1 MNNQRPPLIAGLIL
15 LLALAVAAL
24 GWGLVRKPQLDSS
37 SNELAVTLTTA
48 ILHSGSTDQ
57 LLAIAH
63 PTLIQNNPIETI
75 QAQLTMVSFR
85 LGSWNSVDTISG
97 AASLPLLPFLGG
109 ATTASYEIGLSYA
122 VAPAK
127 AVIEMIFE
135 QGNWYVTSF
144 NITSERL
151 LP

>member
-1 MNNQRPPLIAGLIL
+1 MNNQRLPLIAGLIL
-15 LLALAVAAL
+15 LLALAVAAV
-24 GWGLVRKPQLDSS
+24 GWSLVRKPQLDSS
-37 SNELAVTLTTA
+37 SSELAVTLTTA
-48 ILHSGSTDQ
+48 ILRSGSTDQ

-63 PTLIQNNPIETI
+63 PTLIQNTRIETI

-85 LGSWNSVDTISG
+85 LGGWNSVDTISG

-109 ATTASYEIGLSYA
+109 VTTASYEIVLSY
-122 VAPAK
+122 VEAPAK
-127 AVIEMIFE
+127 AVIEMIYE

-144 NITSERL
+144 NIASERL

>member
-1 MNNQRPPLIAGLIL
+1 MNNQRLPLIAGLIL

-37 SNELAVTLTTA
+37 SSELAVTLTTA
-48 ILHSGSTDQ
+48 ILRSGSTDR

-63 PTLIQNNPIETI
+63 PTLIQNIPIETI

-97 AASLPLLPFLGG
+97 ASSLPLLPFLGG
-109 ATTASYEIGLSYA
+109 ATTASYEIGLGYA

-127 AVIEMIFE
+127 AVIEMIYE

-144 NITSERL
+144 NIDSERL

>member
-1 MNNQRPPLIAGLIL
+1 MNNQRLPLIAGLIL
-15 LLALAVAAL
+15 ILALAVAAL

-63 PTLIQNNPIETI
+63 RTLIQNNPIETI
-75 QAQLTMVSFR
+75 QAQLTMMSFR

-97 AASLPLLPFLGG
+97 AANLPLLPFLGG

-127 AVIEMIFE
+127 AVIEMVYE
-135 QGNWYVTSF
+135 QGNWYATSF